1 VWTSDTTYNIGEE
14 IIDTIP
20 GFKNAFDFNL
30 SSSLT
35 TKLYGMLSFKKGP
48 VRAIRHVLTPT
59 VSFSYTPDFGD
70 PVWGYYD
77 YYIDTNGREVDYSIF
92 EGAIYGIPP
101 GQKSGRVNFSLS
113 NNLEI
118 KVRSKKDTITGMK
131 KIVLIDNFTISTSYD
146 LAKDSLNW
154 SRVSMS
160 GRTRLFKN
168 LNITYSSSWDPYIL
182 DSAGTKN
189 LNRFEWTENRRLL
202 RLDNTTWNLGLN
214 LNLNSQKFKKQK
226 TSDNGTVEEMSEI
239 NGNSDQYV
247 NWDVP
252 WSLNINYNVR
262 YSNKNK
268 YVNYE
273 RSKEETL
280 VQTLGFSGDISI
292 TPKWKIGFRSG
303 YDFETGKLSYTSINI
318 YRDLHCWQMRFN
330 WIPMGV
336 QKSWNFSLNIKSS
349 ILQDLKLTKKK
360 DFRDNY

>member
-1 VWTSDTTYNIGEE
+1 
-14 IIDTIP
+14 
-20 GFKNAFDFNL
+20 
-30 SSSLT
+30 
-35 TKLYGMLSFKKGP
+35 
-48 VRAIRHVLTPT
+48 
-59 VSFSYTPDFGD
+59 
-70 PVWGYYD
+70 
-77 YYIDTNGREVDYSIF
+77 
-92 EGAIYGIPP
+92 
-101 GQKSGRVNFSLS
+101 
-113 NNLEI
+113 
-118 KVRSKKDTITGMK
+118 MK

-182 DSAGTKN
+182 DSAGIKN

-214 LNLNSQKFKKQK
+214 MNLNSQKLKKQK
-226 TSDNGTVEEMSEI
+226 TSDNGTGEEMSEI
-239 NGNSDQYV
+239 TENPDQYV
-247 NWDVP
+247 DWDVP

-262 YSNKNK
+262 YSNRNK
-268 YVNYE
+268 YINYE